1 MGGGFSLIQTSFAA
15 ASADQDHG
23 EEKKTVVVKLLF
35 LCQFMTQIFNEG

>member
-23 EEKKTVVVKLLF
+23 EEKKTVVVKITFSLSVYDSN
-35 LCQFMTQIFNEG
+35 I